1 MQEITRYIEELKDR
15 LHLKSDYALAHKLGI
30 AQPEANHLR
39 RGLKVPREE
48 LCIKM
53 AKLLGKNPV
62 ELMLVAQKDR
72 APAEAKEYWEL
83 ARTAVDVMLHVPSH
97 PRYLPRKVE
106 AIGKE
111 LRQMEAQCLLYEN
124 GAAETEPVRLMETV
138 ERTVDALMEYW
149 NLWKQGEPLYPNYLL
164 ANKEAVHR
172 GVTIRRL
179 LVISAEQ
186 AVSNAIMADAIQVMD
201 DQRQSGIQ
209 IFYAFREE
217 LIKSVTYQRLVQA
230 FKRHGSAAE
239 INAAVFDN
247 EIMVMARAYERVPL
261 GLTGGRV
268 ITRISQQ
275 EITWKPQVIEE
286 LSPAPLFDMTRYV
299 REYAGPK
306 VFKADLAR
314 FRRESREGAR
324 PDAPGVGGSEGGA
337 RPPGQGPVLAGSGR
351 AGATT
356 PGAGG

>member
-1 MQEITRYIEELKDR
+1 MLEITRYVEELKDR

-30 AQPEANHLR
+30 TQPEANHIR
-39 RGLKVPREE
+39 RGLKVPKEE

-72 APAEAKEYWEL
+72 APAEAKEYWTL

-111 LRQMEAQCLLYEN
+111 LRQMEAHCLLYEN
-124 GAAETEPVRLMETV
+124 GAAVTEPVRLMETA

-164 ANKEAVHR
+164 ANQEAVRR
-172 GVTIRRL
+172 GVAIRRL

-186 AVSNAIMADAIQVMD
+186 AASNDLMNDAVEVME
-201 DQRQSGIQ
+201 DQRRSGVQ
-209 IFYAFREE
+209 IFHAFREE
-217 LIKSVTYQRLVQA
+217 LLKSVTYQRLAHA

-239 INAAVFDN
+239 INVAMFDN

-261 GLTGGRV
+261 GLTGPHRL

-275 EITWKPQVIEE
+275 EITWKPDVIEE
-286 LSPAPLFDMTRYV
+286 LNPAPLFDMTRYV
-299 REYAGPK
+299 REYSGPK
-306 VFKADLAR
+306 TFRADLAR
-314 FRRESREGAR
+314 FRHEYGHNKKDTARVVWREH
-324 PDAPGVGGSEGGA
+324 
-337 RPPGQGPVLAGSGR
+337 
-351 AGATT
+351 T
-356 PGAGG
+356 

>member
-1 MQEITRYIEELKDR
+1 MNNAILTSRRTMGDRMLEITRYIEELKDR

-30 AQPEANHLR
+30 TQPEANHLR
-39 RGLKVPREE
+39 RGLKIPKEE
-48 LCIKM
+48 LCIRI

-72 APAEAKEYWEL
+72 APDEAKEYWTL
-83 ARTAVDVMLHVPSH
+83 ARTAVDVMLHVPTH

-106 AIGKE
+106 AIGRE

-138 ERTVDALMEYW
+138 ARAVDALMEYW

-179 LVISAEQ
+179 LVIAAEQ
-186 AVSNAIMADAIQVMD
+186 AASNAIMDDAIQVMD

-217 LIKSVTYQRLVQA
+217 LMKSVTYQRIFQA
-230 FKRHGSAAE
+230 FMCHGSAGE
-239 INAAVFDN
+239 IYEAGLVI
-247 EIMVMARAYERVPL
+247 EMRVVARA
-261 GLTGGRV
+261 
-268 ITRISQQ
+268 
-275 EITWKPQVIEE
+275 
-286 LSPAPLFDMTRYV
+286 
-299 REYAGPK
+299 
-306 VFKADLAR
+306 
-314 FRRESREGAR
+314 
-324 PDAPGVGGSEGGA
+324 
-337 RPPGQGPVLAGSGR
+337 
-351 AGATT
+351 
-356 PGAGG
+356 

>member
-1 MQEITRYIEELKDR
+1 MKEITRYIEELKDR
-15 LHLKSDYALAHKLGI
+15 YHLKSDYALAHKLGVT
-30 AQPEANHLR
+30 QPEANHLR
-39 RGLKVPREE
+39 RGLKVPKEE
-48 LCIKM
+48 LCIKI

-72 APAEAKEYWEL
+72 APAEAKEYWTL

-111 LRQMEAQCLLYEN
+111 LRQMEAHCLLYEN
-124 GAAETEPVRLMETV
+124 GAAVNEPVRLMETA

-149 NLWKQGEPLYPNYLL
+149 NIWKQGEPLYPNYLL
-164 ANKEAVHR
+164 ANLEAVRR
-172 GVTIRRL
+172 GVAVRRL

-186 AVSNAIMADAIQVMD
+186 AASNDLMNDAVAGME

-217 LIKSVTYQRLVQA
+217 MLKSVTYQRLVQA
-230 FKRHGSAAE
+230 YKRHGSASE
-239 INAAVFDN
+239 INAAMFDN

-261 GLTGGRV
+261 GLTGGKL

-286 LSPAPLFDMTRYV
+286 LNPAPLFDMTRYV
-299 REYAGPK
+299 REYSDPK
-306 VFKADLAR
+306 A
-314 FRRESREGAR
+314 
-324 PDAPGVGGSEGGA
+324 
-337 RPPGQGPVLAGSGR
+337 
-351 AGATT
+351 
-356 PGAGG
+356 